1 MKGGSRVCRG
11 RLVRGLGSRSPL
23 RWNEERQEHSK
34 TLRHVQQLSE
44 KKHEPAVSGC
54 GIFVA
59 AALEIEPRALG
70 MLSKHC
76 PTELQ
81 AGYTRPVTI
90 SNGKGE
96 QHGVQS
102 HARHRGGYASH
113 RGELCSKCIPEI
125 RPFPDHATL
134 PLLTEA
140 DLVHR

>member
-11 RLVRGLGSRSPL
+11 SLGRGLLSRSPL

-59 AALEIEPRALG
+59 AALEFEPRALG

-81 AGYTRPVTI
+81 AGSTRPVTI
-90 SNGKGE
+90 SNGKGK

-102 HARHRGGYASH
+102 PTPR
-113 RGELCSKCIPEI
+113 IPEI
-125 RPFPDHATL
+125 RPFPDRATL
-134 PLLTEA
+134 PLLAEA